1 MEISEWDSHKTLTNR
16 NPWTENAWWK
26 MVGNTSSEQQDE
38 RARSN
43 RGWRRTSWCLFS
55 QTILRMEAH
64 VVVSFFP
71 NNSLYEDERAR
82 SRPYKD
88 DYLQEHIIIWT
99 LLQWFGSLS
108 VFDSKRAKFD
118 PWLGVFIFIF
128 LFFKVFFERQ
138 HRHMRP
144 NMHIILAHV
153 KIDFTL
159 LFVLK

>member
-64 VVVSFFP
+64 DGVFFPP
-71 NNSLYEDERAR
+71 NNSSYEDERAR

-88 DYLQEHIIIWT
+88 DYLQEHIRIWT
-99 LLQWFGSLS
+99 PLQWFGSLS
-108 VFDSKRAKFD
+108 VFKTCQVRSLTRRF
-118 PWLGVFIFIF
+118 LF
-128 LFFKVFFERQ
+128 LFFCFLKVFFETQ